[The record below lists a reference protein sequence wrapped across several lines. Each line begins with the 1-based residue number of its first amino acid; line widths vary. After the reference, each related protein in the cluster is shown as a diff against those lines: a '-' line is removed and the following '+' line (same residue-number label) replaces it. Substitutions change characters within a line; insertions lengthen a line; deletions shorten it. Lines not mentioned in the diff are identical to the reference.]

1 MSLELDERQ
10 RAMLG
15 EMGVTVWQPL
25 GRREAVEAA
34 PPARRPVSTNAAAV
48 AAPAAAAPV
57 GQPSATPQPADI
69 ESMNWEA
76 LAAAVAQ
83 GRAGPAFGRRP
94 TVFGSG
100 DLRPD
105 WLVVGEAP
113 DEHEERAGE
122 PFAGPPGQLLDNMLK
137 ALKLDR
143 RQRVYLTNIVKCRL
157 PGDRNPEAQELADS
171 EPILRRQVQL
181 LQPRIILVM
190 GRFAVPL
197 LLGTGEPMGRLRGRA
212 HQYQGVPVIATY
224 HPAYLLRNPH
234 DKARAWADLCL
245 AAELMGRLEPR
256 PNPS

>member
-1 MSLELDERQ
+1 MSLELDERR

-25 GRREAVEAA
+25 ERREPVEAA
-34 PPARRPVSTNAAAV
+34 PTARRPAPASAAAV
-48 AAPAAAAPV
+48 SAPAAAALAGRPAAV
-57 GQPSATPQPADI
+57 PQPAEI
-69 ESMNWEA
+69 ESLDWEA

-94 TVFGSG
+94 TMFGSG
-100 DLRPD
+100 DLQPD

-143 RQRVYLTNIVKCRL
+143 RRRVYLTNIVKCRL
-157 PGDRNPEAQELADS
+157 PGDRNPEPQELADS

-197 LLGTGEPMGRLRGRA
+197 LLGTSEPIGRLRGRA
-212 HQYQGVPVIATY
+212 HQYLGVPVIATY

-245 AAELMGRLEPR
+245 AAELTGQLEPR
-256 PNPS
+256 AR